1 MWGGGGRVRLQSLL
15 GVVYQGGQRQAYKPG
30 GMLVDNKKD
39 SDWRG
44 GVMGGV
50 IMLGVGT
57 LFLLSNLD
65 LIPDIHVMWPVI
77 VMIVGLA
84 LILGSLRKG
93 QKSDRPQ

>member
-1 MWGGGGRVRLQSLL
+1 MRSPL
-15 GVVYQGGQRQAYKPG
+15 GLVYQGGAKTGPLSG
-30 GMLVDNKKD
+30 GMHLDTQGKKD

-44 GVMGGV
+44 GIIGGI

-57 LFLLSNLD
+57 LFLLSNLK
-65 LIPDIHVMWPVI
+65 LIPDIDVMWPVI

>member
-1 MWGGGGRVRLQSLL
+1 MPVET
-15 GVVYQGGQRQAYKPG
+15 QG
-30 GMLVDNKKD
+30 KKD

-65 LIPDIHVMWPVI
+65 LIPDIHVTWPVI

-84 LILGSLRKG
+84 LILGSLRRG

>member
-1 MWGGGGRVRLQSLL
+1 MILETHDR
-15 GVVYQGGQRQAYKPG
+15 
-30 GMLVDNKKD
+30 KD

-44 GVMGGV
+44 GVIGGV

-57 LFLLSNLD
+57 LFLLSNLE

-93 QKSDRPQ
+93 RKPDRTQ